1 MKFDVIL
8 GNPPYH
14 GKGNP
19 LYMQITKTLYDNNMD
34 ENSVMCMINPTGL
47 VDNKYIEKDD
57 KNYKRYKY
65 LKLVDFYY
73 DSSLRSKFKSADIG
87 NDVAIF
93 TYRKDGTMSIFDD
106 DVKEKRFGK
115 DYIRDKSLIES
126 FKNHSKIADLDDF
139 GTLNNG
145 DKDTVEVFLN
155 KRNNKGKYFVVCS
168 YIRGHIDNKTGGHK
182 WDWTTLL
189 NSINFVVKT
198 ELYDISMNVASFDNR
213 DDAVNLIKWLNTDF
227 LQYIILYY
235 KTQMTNNN
243 VLFRNLPQPPTS
255 GDYSD
260 ESICK
265 EFGMEMSDMEYIHEK
280 MKNYGWKT
288 KHNEDFISDYSKVG
302 YKLPSIKLDGT
313 EKTLLKFIDE
323 LNILNKDIEL
333 SDNDYVNGIL
343 NDTIEDQ
350 SPSTSNSLPKTIYDL
365 ELKKLDPFSNI
376 QKDKKYD
383 EEDLKKAYQ

>member
-115 DYIRDKSLIES
+115 DYIKDKSLIES

-333 SDNDYVNGIL
+333 SDNDYVNNFDFSEIR
-343 NDTIEDQ
+343 NDRF
-350 SPSTSNSLPKTIYDL
+350 
-365 ELKKLDPFSNI
+365 LKG
-376 QKDKKYD
+376 
-383 EEDLKKAYQ
+383 E

>member
-1 MKFDVIL
+1 
-8 GNPPYH
+8 
-14 GKGNP
+14 
-19 LYMQITKTLYDNNMD
+19 
-34 ENSVMCMINPTGL
+34 
-47 VDNKYIEKDD
+47 
-57 KNYKRYKY
+57 
-65 LKLVDFYY
+65 
-73 DSSLRSKFKSADIG
+73 
-87 NDVAIF
+87 
-93 TYRKDGTMSIFDD
+93 
-106 DVKEKRFGK
+106 
-115 DYIRDKSLIES
+115 
-126 FKNHSKIADLDDF
+126 
-139 GTLNNG
+139 
-145 DKDTVEVFLN
+145 
-155 KRNNKGKYFVVCS
+155 
-168 YIRGHIDNKTGGHK
+168 
-182 WDWTTLL
+182 
-189 NSINFVVKT
+189 
-198 ELYDISMNVASFDNR
+198 
-213 DDAVNLIKWLNTDF
+213 
-227 LQYIILYY
+227 
-235 KTQMTNNN
+235 MTNNN

-265 EFGMEMSDMEYIHEK
+265 EFGMEMSDMEYINEK

-350 SPSTSNSLPKTIYDL
+350 SPSTSESLPKTIYGL

>member
-1 MKFDVIL
+1 MKFEVIV
-8 GNPPYH
+8 GNPPYQ
-14 GKGNP
+14 GKGDP
-19 LYMQITKTLYDNNMD
+19 LYMQITKAAYDTVLD
-34 ENSVMCMINPTGL
+34 ENSVMCMINPTAL
-47 VDNKYIEKDD
+47 VDNKYMEKDD
-57 KNYKRYKY
+57 KNYKRYKD

-106 DVKEKRFGK
+106 NVKEKRFGK

-189 NSINFVVKT
+189 NSNNFVVKT

-255 GDYSD
+255 GDFSD
-260 ESICK
+260 ESLMK
-265 EFGMEMSDMEYIHEK
+265 EFGLTEDQIKHIHNK

-288 KHNEDFISDYSKVG
+288 RELIPDHKESSLFKLIDYLNYGKV
-302 YKLPSIKLDGT
+302 
-313 EKTLLKFIDE
+313 
-323 LNILNKDIEL
+323 
-333 SDNDYVNGIL
+333 
-343 NDTIEDQ
+343 
-350 SPSTSNSLPKTIYDL
+350 
-365 ELKKLDPFSNI
+365 
-376 QKDKKYD
+376 
-383 EEDLKKAYQ
+383 